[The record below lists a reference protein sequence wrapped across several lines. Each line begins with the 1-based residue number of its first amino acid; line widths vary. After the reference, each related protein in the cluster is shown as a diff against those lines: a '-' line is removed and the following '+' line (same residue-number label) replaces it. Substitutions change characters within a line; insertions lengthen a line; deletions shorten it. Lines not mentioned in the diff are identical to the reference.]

1 MDFKKIT
8 LVAKSDIWRYTLPSD
23 VRNCDFSFANL
34 CSWWFLYRTEYA
46 LVDDFLVLRFYLDGK
61 PMYMI
66 PVGRGELASVIRMMH
81 EDAFRQG
88 EEFCMVGV
96 SDEMKKTLEE
106 VLPGCFRYE
115 ENRNFADY
123 IYLREELALLKG
135 KKFQAK
141 RNHVNHFRK
150 EYPRYEYR
158 DLTPELVPECL
169 RLEEKWCMAN
179 ECFEQADLW
188 SERCSMLYALTHIEE
203 LGIVGGVLLVGE
215 QIVAFTY
222 GAPIN
227 GDTWDV
233 CAEKANTEIEGVY
246 AMINYEYVNHLPR
259 NYVYI
264 NREEDLGLEGLR
276 KAKLSY
282 HPHYLLDKYIATWI

>member
-135 KKFQAK
+135 K
-141 RNHVNHFRK
+141 
-150 EYPRYEYR
+150 
-158 DLTPELVPECL
+158 
-169 RLEEKWCMAN
+169 
-179 ECFEQADLW
+179 
-188 SERCSMLYALTHIEE
+188 
-203 LGIVGGVLLVGE
+203 
-215 QIVAFTY
+215 
-222 GAPIN
+222 
-227 GDTWDV
+227 
-233 CAEKANTEIEGVY
+233 
-246 AMINYEYVNHLPR
+246 
-259 NYVYI
+259 
-264 NREEDLGLEGLR
+264 
-276 KAKLSY
+276 
-282 HPHYLLDKYIATWI
+282 